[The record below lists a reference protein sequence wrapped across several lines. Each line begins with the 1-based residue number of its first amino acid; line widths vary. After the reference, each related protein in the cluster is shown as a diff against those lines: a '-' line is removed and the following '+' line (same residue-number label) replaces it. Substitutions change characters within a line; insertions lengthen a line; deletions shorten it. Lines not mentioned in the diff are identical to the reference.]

1 MSGWRK
7 FQRFS
12 EQPVAT
18 TFLHGSLNLTGLS
31 RSIQR
36 IDQDTIEIVRF
47 DNGWH
52 RLVVWLLF
60 AMTFFFGIVEAYW
73 EDNSIW
79 GDIEML
85 INPEQSIIRQY
96 YKDYPEDVIEYR
108 NSIGRGSS
116 IPSLDEY
123 VSGMMQGHGHRWK
136 EGLFF
141 VSLPTLTLS
150 FCLFWP
156 RYRPI
161 RFNRKHRIAYTW
173 AWGRFYL
180 TRIDQ
185 DSGNLELA
193 LRNMGAGHFDSK
205 MYGALMLS
213 VQRQTKPKNIVRQP
227 MGVYPPT
234 HAWQNQQIAQVIHE
248 FINDAKPPTWLNE
261 IESAR
266 QHKIPGDYA
275 AWFRAFVNFSFF
287 RAGFPKRTEQHIA
300 AYLAEWETKHRRA
313 NTL

>member
-1 MSGWRK
+1 MNRWRK

-18 TFLHGSLNLTGLS
+18 TFLHSPLNFAGLS
-31 RSIQR
+31 RSIRQ
-36 IDQDTIEIVRF
+36 IDQDTIEVVRF

-52 RLVVWLLF
+52 RLIVWLLF
-60 AMTFFFGIVEAYW
+60 AITFYFGIVQAYW
-73 EDNSIW
+73 EDNNIW
-79 GDIEML
+79 GDISIFLNSE
-85 INPEQSIIRQY
+85 NYFHEQYLRW
-96 YKDYPEDVIEYR
+96 IE
-108 NSIGRGSS
+108 RGSTKE
-116 IPSLDEY
+116 SLGTFTEFY
-123 VSGMMQGHGHRWK
+123 QGMMQGHGHRWK

-141 VSLPTLTLS
+141 ISLPSLS
-150 FCLFWP
+150 LLFCLFWP

-173 AWGRFYL
+173 VWGRFYL

-185 DSGNLELA
+185 DSSNLELA
-193 LRNMGAGHFDSK
+193 LRNMGAGYFSSK
-205 MYGALMLS
+205 MYGALMMS
-213 VQRQTKPKNIVRQP
+213 VQRQAKPKNLVRQP

-234 HAWQNQQIAQVIHE
+234 HAWQNQQIAQAIHE
-248 FINDAKPPTWLNE
+248 FINDARPPTWLNE

-266 QHKIPGDYA
+266 QHKIPGDYV

-287 RAGFPKRTEQHIA
+287 RAGFSKRTEQRIA